1 MTDFF
6 SLFSAILMVGLVL
19 VLAWWSSRMLG
30 GHYLKASSSQ
40 TMRILEQIRLGAD
53 QRLLLMKMKEK
64 VFLIGVS
71 QAGIQLLAELDEDF
85 KKEYEAF
92 LRKEEG
98 DKNE

>member
-6 SLFSAILMVGLVL
+6 SLFSAIFMVGLVL
-19 VLAWWSSRMLG
+19 LLAWWSSRMLG
-30 GHYLKASSSQ
+30 GHYQKASSGQ
-40 TMRILEQIRLGAD
+40 TMKILEQIRLGAD

-85 KKEYEAF
+85 KKEYEAC

>member
-1 MTDFF
+1 
-6 SLFSAILMVGLVL
+6 
-19 VLAWWSSRMLG
+19 
-30 GHYLKASSSQ
+30 
-40 TMRILEQIRLGAD
+40 MRILEQIRLGAD

-85 KKEYEAF
+85 KKEYEAC